1 MMRRTLILVGHSL
14 RRVRTMVILTGLLLA
29 AFQFLLTRVAG
40 YFQSRGA
47 FGQLSSLLPDF
58 VRTAAGPSALALMSY
73 QGIVAFGYFH
83 PVVIATLVGLVIAIA
98 TEPAAEVESR
108 FVDLTLARPLTRA
121 SVIARSLVV
130 LAMTM
135 AVVLG
140 LMLAGTASGL
150 AFGSP
155 ADAPH
160 VSFVLFLSL
169 ALSLAAVMICW
180 AGVAL
185 AWAAGVR
192 RRATAGAAA
201 GGLAL
206 AAYLLDYL
214 GRAWEPAH
222 SISAVSPF
230 HYFDANALVTGQ
242 PLNSRNVVVL
252 VVIGLCGS
260 VTGLAIFSRRDI

>member
-1 MMRRTLILVGHSL
+1 
-14 RRVRTMVILTGLLLA
+14 
-29 AFQFLLTRVAG
+29 
-40 YFQSRGA
+40 
-47 FGQLSSLLPDF
+47 
-58 VRTAAGPSALALMSY
+58 
-73 QGIVAFGYFH
+73 
-83 PVVIATLVGLVIAIA
+83 
-98 TEPAAEVESR
+98 
-108 FVDLTLARPLTRA
+108 
-121 SVIARSLVV
+121 
-130 LAMTM
+130 M